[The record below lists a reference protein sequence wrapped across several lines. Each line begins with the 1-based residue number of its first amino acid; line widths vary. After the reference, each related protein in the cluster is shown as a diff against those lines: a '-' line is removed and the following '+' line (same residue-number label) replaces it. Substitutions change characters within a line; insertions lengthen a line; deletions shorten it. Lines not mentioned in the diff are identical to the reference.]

1 MESTQ
6 ARYVLARKSQLNYFR
21 AVPLF
26 YQNSSNDFM
35 LYKPVGLKLSE
46 MRINEE
52 LYPEKLYL
60 KRIDKLRGIRE
71 VQKEFN
77 QQLKTDIQS
86 NNAINLKNTLVSIV
100 QETFSE
106 PRSGS
111 IEGILET
118 VDILISD
125 FASETEVIKNLFRV
139 SNKDYTTVLHSI
151 NVMALSIGYAQN
163 ENFSKTEKKILGL
176 CALLH
181 DVGKTKISSEILQA
195 PRKLNEKEIKE
206 MKTHT
211 LYGYNILSKCKIFND
226 EIKLTALQHHE
237 KLDGSGYPNKDA
249 NISRMAQIIGI
260 IDCYEALTND
270 DRPYRDS
277 MAPLKALTLLKDDVV
292 AGKYNRRVF
301 EKFAYSLL

>member
-1 MESTQ
+1 
-6 ARYVLARKSQLNYFR
+6 
-21 AVPLF
+21 
-26 YQNSSNDFM
+26 M

-86 NNAINLKNTLVSIV
+86 NNAISLKNTLVSIV

-118 VDILISD
+118 VDILVSD
-125 FASETEVIKNLFRV
+125 FASQTEVIKNLFRV

-163 ENFSKTEKKILGL
+163 ENFSKTEKRILGL

-181 DVGKTKISSEILQA
+181 DVGKTKISSEILRA
-195 PRKLNEKEIKE
+195 PRKLNEREFKE
-206 MKTHT
+206 MKAHT
-211 LYGYNILSKCKIFND
+211 FYGYKILSKCKIFND

>member
-1 MESTQ
+1 MQ
-6 ARYVLARKSQLNYFR
+6 PKYVPARKSQLNFYK

-26 YQNSSNDFM
+26 YQNQSYDFL

-46 MRINEE
+46 MRIKEE

-60 KRIDKLRGIRE
+60 KRTDKLRGIRE

-77 QQLKTDIQS
+77 QQLNLDIQS
-86 NNAINLKNTLVSIV
+86 NNAENVKKTLVSIV
-100 QETFSE
+100 KETFTE

-111 IEGILET
+111 IEGLSNT
-118 VDILISD
+118 VNILISD
-125 FASETEVIKNLFRV
+125 FAKETEVIKNLFRV

-151 NVMALSIGYAQN
+151 NVMALGIGYAEK
-163 ENFSKTEKKILGL
+163 ENFSKSEKKILGL

-181 DVGKTKISSEILQA
+181 DVGKVKVNSEILQA
-195 PRKLNEKEIKE
+195 PRKLDDKEFNA
-206 MKTHT
+206 MKAHT
-211 LYGYNILSKCKIFND
+211 IYGYEILSKCKKYND
-226 EIKLTALQHHE
+226 EIKLTGLQHHE
-237 KLDGSGYPNKDA
+237 KLDGSGYPYRVTD
-249 NISRMAQIIGI
+249 ISRMSQIVGL

-292 AGKYNRRVF
+292 AGKYNRRIF

>member
-86 NNAINLKNTLVSIV
+86 NNAISLKNTLVSIV

-163 ENFSKTEKKILGL
+163 ENFSKTEKRILGL

-181 DVGKTKISSEILQA
+181 DVGKTKISSEILRA
-195 PRKLNEKEIKE
+195 PRKLNEREFKE
-206 MKTHT
+206 MKAHT
-211 LYGYNILSKCKIFND
+211 FYGYKILSKCKIFND

>member
-86 NNAINLKNTLVSIV
+86 NNAISLKNTLVSIV

-163 ENFSKTEKKILGL
+163 ENFSKTEKRILGL

-181 DVGKTKISSEILQA
+181 DVGKTKINSEILRA
-195 PRKLNEKEIKE
+195 PRKLNEREFKE
-206 MKTHT
+206 MKAHT
-211 LYGYNILSKCKIFND
+211 FYGYKILSKCKIFND

>member
-1 MESTQ
+1 MQ
-6 ARYVLARKSQLNYFR
+6 PKYVPARKSQLNFYK

-26 YQNSSNDFM
+26 YQNQSNDFL

-46 MRINEE
+46 MRIKEE

-60 KRIDKLRGIRE
+60 KRTDKLRGIRE

-77 QQLKTDIQS
+77 QQLNLDIQS
-86 NNAINLKNTLVSIV
+86 NNAENVKKTLVSIV
-100 QETFSE
+100 KETFTE

-111 IEGILET
+111 IEGLSNT
-118 VDILISD
+118 VNILISD
-125 FASETEVIKNLFRV
+125 FAKETEVIKNLFRV

-151 NVMALSIGYAQN
+151 NVMALGIGYAEK
-163 ENFSKTEKKILGL
+163 ENFSKSEKKILGL

-181 DVGKTKISSEILQA
+181 DVGKVKVNSEILQA
-195 PRKLNEKEIKE
+195 PRKLDDKEFNA
-206 MKTHT
+206 MKAHT
-211 LYGYNILSKCKIFND
+211 IYGYEILSKCKNYND

-237 KLDGSGYPNKDA
+237 KLDGSGYPYRITD
-249 NISRMAQIIGI
+249 ISRMSQIVGL

-292 AGKYNRRVF
+292 AGKYNRRIF

>member
-6 ARYVLARKSQLNYFR
+6 TRYVLARKSQLNFYR

-26 YQNSSNDFM
+26 YQNHSNDFM

-46 MRINEE
+46 MRIKDE

-60 KRIDKLRGIRE
+60 KRVDKLRGIRE

-77 QQLKTDIQS
+77 QQLKIDIQS
-86 NNAINLKNTLVSIV
+86 NNAINVKNTLVSIV

-118 VDILISD
+118 VDILISE
-125 FASETEVIKNLFRV
+125 FATESEVIKNLFRV

-151 NVMALSIGYAQN
+151 NVMALSIGYAQA
-163 ENFSKTEKKILGL
+163 ENFSKIEKRIIGL

-181 DVGKTKISSEILQA
+181 DVGKTKINSEILQS
-195 PRKLNEKEIKE
+195 PRKLDEKEFRE

-211 LYGYNILSKCKIFND
+211 LYGYEILSKCKIFNN

-237 KLDGSGYPNKDA
+237 KLDSSGYPYKVAD
-249 NISRMAQIIGI
+249 ISRMAQIIGI

-292 AGKYNRRVF
+292 AGKYNRRIF
-301 EKFAYSLL
+301 EKFAYSLI